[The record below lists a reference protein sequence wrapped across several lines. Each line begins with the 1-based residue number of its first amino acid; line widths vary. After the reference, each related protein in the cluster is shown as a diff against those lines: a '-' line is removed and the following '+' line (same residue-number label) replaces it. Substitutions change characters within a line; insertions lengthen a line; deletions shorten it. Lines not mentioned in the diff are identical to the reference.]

1 MEAYKGLITLA
12 LQRKL
17 IEYASKKPAG
27 DIDVY
32 SNPKAVYAKRAWKAN
47 ELVLV
52 PATRQV
58 LARKISEPCPAN
70 AIDLGPRLGARWA
83 DQGLERAFA
92 LYRVKSTESST
103 DKFSAPFWSI
113 AHATE
118 NEKHNMIIVEEGV
131 RISVNN
137 EHHTVVIPVAKN
149 KTNIKVDEQLLFAYE
164 APKKRESDKNE
175 KAGPSKRRK
184 S

>member
-1 MEAYKGLITLA
+1 M
-12 LQRKL
+12 
-17 IEYASKKPAG
+17 
-27 DIDVY
+27 
-32 SNPKAVYAKRAWKAN
+32 
-47 ELVLV
+47 
-52 PATRQV
+52 
-58 LARKISEPCPAN
+58 
-70 AIDLGPRLGARWA
+70 
-83 DQGLERAFA
+83 
-92 LYRVKSTESST
+92 
-103 DKFSAPFWSI
+103 PFWSI

-118 NEKHNMIIVEEGV
+118 NEKHNMTILEEGV
-131 RISVNN
+131 RINVNN